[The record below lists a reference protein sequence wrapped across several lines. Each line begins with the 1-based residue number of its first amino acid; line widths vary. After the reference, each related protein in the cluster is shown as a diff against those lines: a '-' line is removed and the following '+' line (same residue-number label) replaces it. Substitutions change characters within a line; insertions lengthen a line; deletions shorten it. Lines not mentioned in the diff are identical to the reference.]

1 MKFIDN
7 IAKRFGYSKAVQ
19 KKYPGWALA
28 TADIEG
34 FEFPIFVDNDNK
46 LSYFE
51 KVSWVNTGINMVST
65 IAGGAKWNVKRSE
78 GEKTVDVPNHPFEQL
93 LKAPNPT
100 MSQSDLI
107 FSTVAYLGVCNTAY
121 WWKNYVGSK
130 LKELWLI
137 PTKQISP
144 TPDGRLYIK
153 DYKYDPGDGRVITLS
168 VEEIVPFIGFNPY
181 SMFTGLSN
189 LESLR
194 TIADSDL
201 AMQSW
206 NKRLFGKN
214 NGKLPGVLTFQDP
227 YPDSEWEEMQR
238 SFAKAAETRN
248 LMMLRNVKAGGVQWL
263 QATASQKD
271 MEFLNS
277 RLANRDEIWSNI
289 APGLS
294 SILSINATEANAK
307 TGKSTLIDF
316 KVYPMLKKIG
326 DVITN
331 NIMPDYGENLLCEP
345 EDIRVTDRVL
355 LLREI
360 EIYSKTHT
368 VDEVREKYYQDKPI
382 EVQEVGRSIVN
393 VAQQATKLPATQP
406 AQIVDVTPTPAQ
418 LPAEVSNEI
427 PKVKDIRPAMLELEK
442 WERKFKRSGK
452 LDDFDAYNI
461 PDEIISSIKSG
472 MTFEDARKQLKA
484 SALYVKTIDKM
495 NNDIDKAVSK
505 SINQDYVD
513 GIKALA
519 ESIDRAFVKSE

>member
-137 PTKQISP
+137 PTKQINP
-144 TPDGRLYIK
+144 VPDGRMYIK
-153 DYKYDPGDGRVITLS
+153 EYKYDPGDGRQITLS

-194 TIADSDL
+194 IIADSDL
-201 AMQSW
+201 AMQSY

-214 NGKLPGVLTFQDP
+214 NGKLPGVLAFADP
-227 YPDSEWEEMQR
+227 ISDADWDQMQKDVD
-238 SFAKAAETRN
+238 KASALRN
-248 LMMLRNVKAGGVQWL
+248 YLMLRNVKAGGVQWT
-263 QATASQKD
+263 QATATQRD

-277 RLANRDEIWSNI
+277 RLANRDEIWGNI

-307 TGKSTLIDF
+307 TGKATLIDF

-355 LLREI
+355 LLKEI

-393 VAQQATKLPATQP
+393 VAQQAPKQLPTQP
-406 AQIVDVTPTPAQ
+406 AQIVDVTPKE

-452 LDDFDAYNI
+452 LNDFDVYNI
-461 PDEIISSIKSG
+461 PDEIVKSIKAGMSFEKARDELKMRAVVTYDEVKPESVKVYSG
-472 MTFEDARKQLKA
+472 DAILK
-484 SALYVKTIDKM
+484 
-495 NNDIDKAVSK
+495 
-505 SINQDYVD
+505 
-513 GIKALA
+513 LA
-519 ESIDRAFVKSE
+519 ESIDKAFGIE